1 MRKKVA
7 YYLPNSKCSNTDC
20 RDIENGNPGLGGT
33 EYLIVLVSTILTLR
47 DNIDVILFVEK
58 KGIFHP
64 QLKTKTVCSFDG
76 AYEEACNLN
85 VDFFVFRPLPQYYK
99 SMAFVNNGKTKLVP
113 WCHNFLKYEF
123 LKFFYECHKVPFMV
137 SVGKEQS
144 ELYLDME
151 IDKKMVYIYN
161 CVPIP
166 SKEEFSTL
174 KKTSERPN
182 NVTYIGSIVP
192 SKGFHILAK
201 AWKKVLQEVPDAEL
215 YVIGS
220 GKLYFDDTSLG
231 LYSIAQKKYEK
242 KFMKYLVDKNGQIL
256 NSVHF
261 CGVLGKEKKDI
272 LKNTKVGVPNP
283 SGLTETFGLS
293 AVEMQIMGCNV
304 VTTECA
310 GFLDTVK
317 VGHLYNRNKELAASI
332 IHSLKEP
339 TDDYGNAM
347 EYFRMFF
354 SPQEVASSW
363 EKLFTDAVNYISSI
377 KKGNYE
383 NESFRHKKLKIWL
396 RGLKS
401 KYGIVKCFP
410 PVEKI
415 FYCCKKI

>member
-7 YYLPNSKCSNTDC
+7 FYLPNSKCSDTDC

-33 EYLIVLVSTILTLR
+33 EYMIVLISTILTLR

-64 QLKTKTVCSFDG
+64 LLKTVIGCSFDE
-76 AYEEACNLN
+76 AYEEACNMN
-85 VDFFVFRPLPQYYK
+85 VDYFVFRPLSQYYI
-99 SMAFVNNGKTKLVP
+99 SAAFVNNGKTKLVP
-113 WCHNFLKYEF
+113 WCHNFLKYEV
-123 LKFFYECHKVPFMV
+123 LKFFYKCAKVPFIV

-151 IDKKMVYIYN
+151 IDKKMIYIYN
-161 CVPIP
+161 CLPIP
-166 SKEEFSTL
+166 SEEEFSKL

-182 NVTYIGSIVP
+182 NVAYIGSIVP

-201 AWKKVLQEVPDAEL
+201 AWKQVLQEVPDAEL

-220 GKLYFDDTSLG
+220 GKLYFNDTSFG
-231 LYSIAQKKYEK
+231 EYSIATKKYEK
-242 KFMKYLVDKNGQIL
+242 KFMKYLVDKNGHIL

-261 CGVLGKEKKDI
+261 CGVLGKEKNDI

-293 AVEMQIMGCNV
+293 AVEMQMMGCNV
-304 VTTECA
+304 VTKTCA

-317 VGHLYNRNKELAASI
+317 VGHLYKKNTDLAESI

-339 TDDYGNAM
+339 TDDYDKAM
-347 EYFRMFF
+347 KYFRIQF
-354 SPQEVASSW
+354 SPQEVAFCW
-363 EKLFTDAVNYISSI
+363 ERLFTDAMNYITSI
-377 KKGNYE
+377 KE
-383 NESFRHKKLKIWL
+383 NNFDNRSFRHKELKIWL
-396 RGLKS
+396 KEQKS
-401 KYGIVKCFP
+401 QYGILKCIP

-415 FYCCKKI
+415 FYYRKKI